1 MDDASD
7 GGGGHHFDRTGALTL
22 RRSPGFITLELRT
35 DERAIEFRMSH
46 GNAAIVGRE
55 LISAALL
62 AASEAR
68 S

>member
-22 RRSPGFITLELRT
+22 RRSPGFITL
-35 DERAIEFRMSH
+35 ERAIEFRMSH